1 MQPSAADRSARGRN
15 FSGRGGRRH
24 EIERAG
30 AEGGGGAAAACHG
43 IPRYENNG
51 ALSGLGDGSAGNAVD
66 FAQRRRQELAE
77 QHPKAL
83 RPPKLLHVKTAVQE
97 QRSSTPQA
105 FLRRRGHRD
114 VRRSK
119 VDRARVEQQLPR
131 AAVPASARLRR
142 DVDTAEPAQRSSF
155 AAARAAEI
163 RAFTPV
169 VPPRGR
175 AAPSVLRLRGDERR
189 VAVTRGFLRRRVAAK
204 WGFLRRRC
212 RLRWQESTVSRRRFE
227 RRAYRASVP
236 PKVAAP
242 AGPAVPAAAR
252 YQRQHFSERGYK
264 FFFFFFTFYSNLYAH
279 RSSGTPDHG
288 SNGGDQL
295 ARIGVRRCRCHRR
308 AHDARR
314 VQDGVLGRPSDAT
327 FGMKVDAHGAL
338 ADLEALDA
346 RAVVPRVRQVRVR
359 GRRRLAAP
367 WRRRRWRLHLS
378 HRELHSTFPGLH
390 NFTGLVAVK

>member
-1 MQPSAADRSARGRN
+1 MPSRPTAAAAAPTSRGLLCPAGPARFVRERRSRGRGRGAGLQPSAADRSARGRN

-155 AAARAAEI
+155 AASRAAEV

-175 AAPSVLRLRGDERR
+175 GGGGPLLKVDAVEGTAAH
-189 VAVTRGFLRRRVAAK
+189 A
-204 WGFLRRRC
+204 
-212 RLRWQESTVSRRRFE
+212 
-227 RRAYRASVP
+227 
-236 PKVAAP
+236 
-242 AGPAVPAAAR
+242 PAAA
-252 YQRQHFSERGYK
+252 
-264 FFFFFFTFYSNLYAH
+264 
-279 RSSGTPDHG
+279 
-288 SNGGDQL
+288 
-295 ARIGVRRCRCHRR
+295 
-308 AHDARR
+308 
-314 VQDGVLGRPSDAT
+314 QDP
-327 FGMKVDAHGAL
+327 
-338 ADLEALDA
+338 
-346 RAVVPRVRQVRVR
+346 
-359 GRRRLAAP
+359 
-367 WRRRRWRLHLS
+367 RRRRSRGAAGSGGRHEAAERAELGRDQPGRQELPAIPAHISPHLPIS
-378 HRELHSTFPGLH
+378 AHSVG
-390 NFTGLVAVK
+390 

>member
-1 MQPSAADRSARGRN
+1 MNIIFIGNRKGKTWTLTLNNWAKFLLSMCLLGLPVSGGIYLGMQLGESKVDDRLMD
-15 FSGRGGRRH
+15 
-24 EIERAG
+24 
-30 AEGGGGAAAACHG
+30 
-43 IPRYENNG
+43 YM
-51 ALSGLGDGSAGNAVD
+51 
-66 FAQRRRQELAE
+66 QQELAE

-155 AAARAAEI
+155 AASRAAEV

-212 RLRWQESTVSRRRFE
+212 RLRRRGRPQPRWQETTVSRRRFE

-236 PKVAAP
+236 PEVAAP

-252 YQRQHFSERGYK
+252 DQREHSSERGY
-264 FFFFFFTFYSNLYAH
+264 
-279 RSSGTPDHG
+279 
-288 SNGGDQL
+288 
-295 ARIGVRRCRCHRR
+295 
-308 AHDARR
+308 R
-314 VQDGVLGRPSDAT
+314 VSCYQKYT
-327 FGMKVDAHGAL
+327 
-338 ADLEALDA
+338 
-346 RAVVPRVRQVRVR
+346 
-359 GRRRLAAP
+359 
-367 WRRRRWRLHLS
+367 
-378 HRELHSTFPGLH
+378 
-390 NFTGLVAVK
+390 

>member
-1 MQPSAADRSARGRN
+1 MLTLVPRSRWNCWAC
-15 FSGRGGRRH
+15 RRCDLGWD
-24 EIERAG
+24 AG
-30 AEGGGGAAAACHG
+30 PVGAPLEAAAACHG

-155 AAARAAEI
+155 AASRAAEV

-212 RLRWQESTVSRRRFE
+212 RLRRRGRPQPRWQETTVSRRRFA
-227 RRAYRASVP
+227 RRAYRAAAYEAARTAWD
-236 PKVAAP
+236 AAP
-242 AGPAVPAAAR
+242 AARRTAAGWTLIVRLAAAA
-252 YQRQHFSERGYK
+252 G
-264 FFFFFFTFYSNLYAH
+264 A
-279 RSSGTPDHG
+279 PDAAAG
-288 SNGGDQL
+288 LVDEWA
-295 ARIGVRRCRCHRR
+295 AR
-308 AHDARR
+308 DAAGFAAAG
-314 VQDGVLGRPSDAT
+314 Q
-327 FGMKVDAHGAL
+327 GAL
-338 ADLEALDA
+338 AEVVLGFA
-346 RAVVPRVRQVRVR
+346 RA
-359 GRRRLAAP
+359 GRAADAVATFDAARP
-367 WRRRRWRLHLS
+367 LS
-378 HRELHSTFPGLH
+378 LIHI
-390 NFTGLVAVK
+390 

>member
-155 AAARAAEI
+155 AASRAAEV

-212 RLRWQESTVSRRRFE
+212 RLRRRGRPQPRWQETTVSRRRFE

-236 PKVAAP
+236 PEVAAP

-252 YQRQHFSERGYK
+252 DQREHSSERRYRVLWVAKVSRALPVTCHGVGSPQALNQAASIGLFK
-264 FFFFFFTFYSNLYAH
+264 AKSLISAP
-279 RSSGTPDHG
+279 RSQIFLRSGA
-288 SNGGDQL
+288 
-295 ARIGVRRCRCHRR
+295 ARLRSPKMVES
-308 AHDARR
+308 A
-314 VQDGVLGRPSDAT
+314 PP
-327 FGMKVDAHGAL
+327 GAL
-338 ADLEALDA
+338 NFKF
-346 RAVVPRVRQVRVR
+346 
-359 GRRRLAAP
+359 
-367 WRRRRWRLHLS
+367 WR
-378 HRELHSTFPGLH
+378 
-390 NFTGLVAVK
+390 